1 VRWLG
6 KLRIPRPGEFWTL
19 VKESLSAW
27 TQDNVPRLGA
37 ALAFYA
43 ALSIAPLL
51 VVVLATVGFLYGKA
65 AVQGEIVW
73 QIQSLVGREGAR
85 FIQGLIA
92 SAAHRPAS
100 GIIATIVGLVV
111 LFVGASSAFA
121 ELQDALNTIW
131 RAPAAKRRSGIASVF
146 NLVKR
151 RILYFV
157 LVAGVGFLLLVSLLA
172 GAGITAV
179 ETYFSRFLPMPAA
192 LLSLINFFIS
202 LVVITILFAVIYKV
216 LPDVRLKWS
225 DVWIGAA
232 FTSLLFALGKIPI
245 DWYLGTTT
253 VASSYGAAG
262 SFLILLLWVYYSAQV
277 FFLGAEFTKFYTHHM
292 GSHFQEKLLIGPQP
306 QSEPQLQS
314 KL

>member
-1 VRWLG
+1 MRWLS
-6 KLRIPRPGEFWTL
+6 KLRIPGPRELWTL
-19 VKESLSAW
+19 IKESFSGW
-27 TQDNVPRLGA
+27 SQDNVPRLGA

-51 VVVLATVGFLYGKA
+51 VVVLATVGFFYGKA
-65 AVQGEIVW
+65 AIQGEIVW

-92 SAAHRPAS
+92 SAAHRPTS
-100 GIIATIVGLVV
+100 GIIATILGLVV

-131 RAPAAKRRSGIASVF
+131 RAQTPKQRSGVASVF

-157 LVAGVGFLLLVSLLA
+157 LVAGVGFLLLASLLI
-172 GAGITAV
+172 GAWITAV
-179 ETYFSRFLPMPAA
+179 ETYFSRFLPMAA
-192 LLSLINFFIS
+192 PVLNLINFFIS
-202 LVVITILFAVIYKV
+202 FVVITILFALIYKV
-216 LPDVRLKWS
+216 LPDVRLKWG

-232 FTSLLFALGKIPI
+232 FTSLLFSLGKIPI

-253 VASSYGAAG
+253 VGSSYGAAG

-277 FFLGAEFTKFYTHHM
+277 FFLGAEFTKFYTHRM
-292 GSHFQEKLLIGPQP
+292 GSHFQEKLLI
-306 QSEPQLQS
+306 EPS
-314 KL
+314 SPHKL